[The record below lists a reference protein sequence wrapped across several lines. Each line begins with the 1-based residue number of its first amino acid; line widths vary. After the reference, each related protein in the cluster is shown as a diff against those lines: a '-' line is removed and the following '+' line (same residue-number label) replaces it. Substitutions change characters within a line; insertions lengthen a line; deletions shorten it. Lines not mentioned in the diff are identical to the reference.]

1 MSTAK
6 TVDKNVARPTEKEL
20 LNTFPGQI
28 YAMLE
33 RSELSHIVSW
43 LPHGESFMIL
53 KQKEFAEQV
62 LPVLFPKMKFQSFK
76 RKMNAWGFSRNND
89 GFYQNSL
96 YHPDFKR
103 NDPARVLMIKRQKP
117 QQKRSD
123 DTKEKKSDMSTTS
136 YFHQRSGTTIPVMA
150 KNFQSTMPQM
160 SYLSHQAHDQKLPPL
175 RFVSPVNLEDGVP
188 TAAAT
193 VASTDDY
200 NIFTLTDDRVKKN
213 LEQNAGPQMIEHNS
227 SEIAL
232 PPSFKLRPPKDY
244 ASLPVDPEL
253 PQIMSL
259 SLGPDLPDDS
269 TEIIDGYGLDD
280 ELVGSFIGNSS
291 QVQDSATN
299 AMIEKRESVEEL
311 QGKIIALTQGYRDE
325 MNRMMSNSF
334 MMNSHVMV
342 QTLGQQQKQLML
354 LLEAQQKLINKVMAE
369 E

>member
-1 MSTAK
+1 
-6 TVDKNVARPTEKEL
+6 
-20 LNTFPGQI
+20 
-28 YAMLE
+28 
-33 RSELSHIVSW
+33 
-43 LPHGESFMIL
+43 MIL

-103 NDPARVLMIKRQKP
+103 SDPARVLTIKRQKP

-123 DTKEKKSDMSTTS
+123 NTKEKKLDKSTTLC
-136 YFHQRSGTTIPVMA
+136 FHQRSGTTIPVMA
-150 KNFQSTMPQM
+150 KNLQSKMPQM
-160 SYLSHQAHDQKLPPL
+160 SYSSHQAHDQQMLPPL

-188 TAAAT
+188 TATET
-193 VASTDDY
+193 VASVDDY
-200 NIFTLTDDRVKKN
+200 NIFTLTDDRVKQSVKN
-213 LEQNAGPQMIEHNS
+213 DLEQNAGPQMIEHNA

-232 PPSFKLRPPKDY
+232 PPLFKQRPPRDY
-244 ASLPVDPEL
+244 ASSPLDPEL

-259 SLGPDLPDDS
+259 SLSSDLPDDS

-280 ELVGSFIGNSS
+280 ELVGAFIGTSG
-291 QVQDSATN
+291 QVQDCATN
-299 AMIEKRESVEEL
+299 ALIEKRESVEEL

-325 MNRMMSNSF
+325 MNRMMSSSF
-334 MMNSHVMV
+334 LMNSHVMV

-354 LLEAQQKLINKVMAE
+354 LLEAQQKLINKVMTE
-369 E
+369 D